1 MIARRLRLAFLN
13 VQAAQE
19 ALPGI
24 VDIMAEELKWTE
36 DEKKKQQQAASD
48 FLATEMGHS
57 VNRQSRDKIPINLTK
72 DEIQLYIKRFQIID
86 KDRKGYVSIND
97 IRRGLKVRISMIFCS
112 ARRLLSDSS
121 SISNSS
127 LYYQINLLNLQKKY
141 CISNKIYR
149 INLIFCLIKV
159 HIKV

>member
-24 VDIMAEELKWTE
+24 CDIMAEELKWSPE
-36 DEKKKQQQAASD
+36 EKKKQIQ
-48 FLATEMGHS
+48 LATEFLANEMGHI
-57 VNRQSRDKIPINLTK
+57 VNRASRDKIPINLTK

-97 IRRGLKVRISMIFCS
+97 IRRGLKVWLSKLFCT
-112 ARRLLSDSS
+112 
-121 SISNSS
+121 N
-127 LYYQINLLNLQKKY
+127 INLRFFLLFFYFKKY
-141 CISNKIYR
+141 KIIYTYK
-149 INLIFCLIKV
+149 NNS
-159 HIKV
+159 

>member
-24 VDIMAEELKWTE
+24 VDIMAEELHWSA
-36 DEKKKQQQAASD
+36 DEKKKQQKEASD
-48 FLATEMGHS
+48 FLANEMGQV
-57 VNRQSRDKIPINLTK
+57 VNRASRDKIPINLTK

-97 IRRGLKVRISMIFCS
+97 IRRGLKVRETISKI
-112 ARRLLSDSS
+112 LD
-121 SISNSS
+121 NKYS
-127 LYYQINLLNLQKKY
+127 LFL
-141 CISNKIYR
+141 
-149 INLIFCLIKV
+149 
-159 HIKV
+159 